1 MKHTGTRA
9 IGSSL
14 DDAQRRLANDGFLV
28 FLPKWIIF
36 VPVSAC

>member
-14 DDAQRRLANDGFLV
+14 DDAQRRLANDGFIAANWDV
-28 FLPKWIIF
+28 
-36 VPVSAC
+36 